1 MHFTLEGAIFVPVKI
16 STRKGRRAV
25 VHKSGD
31 RCVNTPFSRLLVR
44 AYMLES
50 QLQRNIG
57 ITLKEFCEINKI
69 SARYV
74 RSILSMNKLSPKI
87 KNLIMTGYCPSH
99 LSVNDIRSKK
109 FPILWKEQEAVFV
122 R

>member
-1 MHFTLEGAIFVPVKI
+1 MNQEVFIPIKI

-31 RCVNTPFSRLLVR
+31 CCVSTPFSRLLVR

-74 RSILSMNKLSPKI
+74 RSILSINKLSPKI
-87 KNLIMTGYCPSH
+87 KNLIMDGYCPNH
-99 LSVNDIRSKK
+99 LSINDLRNKK
-109 FPILWKEQEAVFV
+109 FPILWKEQEEIFV

>member
-1 MHFTLEGAIFVPVKI
+1 MNQEVFIPIKI

-25 VHKSGD
+25 VHKFGD
-31 RCVNTPFSRLLVR
+31 RCVSTPFSRLLVR

-50 QLQRNIG
+50 QLQKNIG

-74 RSILSMNKLSPKI
+74 RNILVISNLSPKI
-87 KNLIMTGYCPSH
+87 QQLIMNGYYPRH
-99 LSVNDIRSKK
+99 LSIHDILSKK
-109 FPILWKEQEAVFV
+109 FPTLWKEQEEVFV